1 MIQYCHMRFLRLSV
15 ASFCLFAASAESS
28 TMLTNCADVTALPV
42 DESVEPPAAR
52 LEGQLIAARYCKKP
66 PHPNCEAYYI
76 LSDKSDNITL
86 RASSKTLYKVG
97 DLVRVIG
104 YRSIINRTGC
114 TIVGTNVMV
123 LGHAE
128 IPPPARVRIDEIK
141 NGKMHLHYVSVS
153 GTVVDAF
160 CDEFDPRFHWLV
172 ISQNGQ
178 TLPVV
183 TESDS
188 ASEGELAELIGQN
201 ITVAGHYHRPIRP
214 NGHYISSTR
223 IETGNSARSGETSD
237 DNPFEAPNLDSD
249 APFTPLRR
257 SCVTGRVLAVS
268 GDRQVIVLPAN
279 GTPIN
284 IRLRW
289 KVSPPPVD
297 AHVQFSG
304 FAELGKFKSGLI
316 QAIWKPEPG
325 EPPALQQPLV
335 ITPSEILVDPDGT
348 RHVKSAF
355 HGRLVRLS
363 GTLTGVLSD
372 MSGRLLTHLN
382 ANGFIV
388 PVEVPR
394 TSTPLKPIEPGST
407 VALCGICQIEFD
419 PQSQQFG
426 VPRVSGFSLIL
437 RSDADIA
444 VIKTPP
450 WWTPFKLTIFI
461 GILVL
466 LLLAIVLWNIS
477 LRLIA
482 ERRGR
487 ELFRENVAR
496 ISADL
501 RTEERTRLAVDLHDS
516 LAQMLTGVS
525 FQIDAGELEIAS
537 KSLKS
542 CRDELRNCLWDL
554 RNQTLEQKDMCEAIR
569 RTLKPHVGDAELL
582 IRFNVPRDKLSDL
595 TAHSVLMIVRELV
608 TNAVRHGHAKTVRIA
623 GGLDGDALMLSV
635 RDDGTGFDPDKHPGM
650 AEGHFGLQGIRE
662 RVKRCDGTLSI
673 DSAPGKGTKVTVSL
687 KRQK

>member
-1 MIQYCHMRFLRLSV
+1 MRFLCLSV
-15 ASFCLFAASAESS
+15 VSLCLFSASAESP
-28 TMLTNCADVTALPV
+28 TTLTNCADVAVFPV
-42 DESVEPPAAR
+42 DESGEQPAAR
-52 LEGQLIAARYCKKP
+52 LEGQLIAARYCRKP

-76 LSDKSDNITL
+76 LSDKSGNITF
-86 RASSKTLYKVG
+86 RASSKTPYKTG

-104 YRSIINRTGC
+104 YRSIINRTIY
-114 TIVGTNVMV
+114 TIVGTNVTV

-188 ASEGELAELIGQN
+188 ASEGELAELIGRN
-201 ITVAGHYHRPIRP
+201 ITVSGHYHRPIRP
-214 NGHYISSTR
+214 NDHYISSTS
-223 IETGNSARSGETSD
+223 IETGDSARSGETSD
-237 DNPFEAPNLDSD
+237 GDPFGAPNLDSD
-249 APFTPLRR
+249 APFAPLRR

-268 GDRQVIVLPAN
+268 GDRQVIVLSAN

-289 KVSPPPVD
+289 KVGPPPVD
-297 AHVQFSG
+297 AHVRFSG

-325 EPPALQQPLV
+325 DPPALQQPLV
-335 ITPSEILVDPDGT
+335 TTPRDILVDPDGK

-355 HGRLVRLS
+355 HGRLIRLS
-363 GTLTGVLSD
+363 GTLTGALSD
-372 MSGRLLTHLN
+372 MNGRLLTHLN
-382 ANGFIV
+382 ADGFII

-394 TSTPLKPIEPGST
+394 TSTALKPIEPGST
-407 VALCGICQIEFD
+407 VVLCGICQIEFD
-419 PQSQQFG
+419 LQSQQFG

-437 RSDADIA
+437 RSDADID
-444 VIKTPP
+444 VIRTPP
-450 WWTPFKLTIFI
+450 WWTPFKLTILI

-487 ELFRENVAR
+487 ELFRENVAH

-516 LAQMLTGVS
+516 LAQILTGVS
-525 FQIDAGELEIAS
+525 LQIDAGEYEIAS

-554 RNQTLEQKDMCEAIR
+554 RNQTLEERDIGEAIR
-569 RTLKPHVGDAELL
+569 RTLKPHIGAAKLL
-582 IRFNVPRDKLSDL
+582 VRFNVPRQKLSDL
-595 TAHSVLMIVRELV
+595 TAHSVLMIIRELV
-608 TNAVRHGHAKTVRIA
+608 TNAVRHGRAKTIRVA
-623 GGLDGDALMLSV
+623 GGLDGDTLMLSV
-635 RDDGTGFDPDKHPGM
+635 RDDGIGFDPDNRPGM

-662 RVKRCDGTLSI
+662 RVKRCDGTLAIES
-673 DSAPGKGTKVTVSL
+673 SPGKGTRVTVSL